1 MREAGCV
8 ASFSLLRC
16 ADGSLY
22 CGWTTDPDRRLRQHQ
37 AGSASRYTKRRRP
50 VEYAL
55 LLPAA
60 DRSAALRTEARI
72 KKLSRG
78 QKLEPIGRRAAP
90 SCGHPSGRRARFLDC
105 PPAVSESRVM
115 PRDIDIGLDEHLA
128 ERYFTEPAIDCRL
141 PEHSREPRTAL
152 ALLESEVL
160 LDGDPMKNLATFV
173 TTFMEPEARA
183 VIAANL
189 HRNYINH
196 AEYPQTA
203 EISKRCVR
211 ILHNLFHG
219 DGEPDAP
226 GTACAGSSE
235 AVMLGALAM
244 KWRWKA
250 AREKA
255 GKPADRPNLVY
266 GADVHVVWDKFC
278 RYFDVKPRQVSVPRG
293 RYTMGADDLAPQI
306 DENTIGVVAVV
317 GTTFTGDCDDV
328 AGIDA
333 LLQELAGRGLDVP
346 MHIDAAS
353 GGFVFPFSDP
363 DFAWDFRLPSVKS
376 INVSGHKFGLVYPGV
391 GWLIF
396 RDEDQLPE
404 DLVFYEDYLGE
415 RDATFT
421 LNFSG
426 SSAFILA
433 QYYNLVRHGRAG
445 YASLVRAMDMNA
457 GALATHLGSMDAL
470 ELIEGS
476 PRLPLVIAQV
486 RDGEP
491 FSGRDL
497 VAELAQRRG
506 WLVPAYGLPPA
517 NDDQQVL
524 RMLVKVNQTRELV
537 DALVGDFHD
546 SIADL
551 RERSAGRPGSR
562 PAHSG
567 HAY

>member
-1 MREAGCV
+1 M
-8 ASFSLLRC
+8 S
-16 ADGSLY
+16 AD
-22 CGWTTDPDRRLRQHQ
+22 QHP
-37 AGSASRYTKRRRP
+37 Y
-50 VEYAL
+50 
-55 LLPAA
+55 
-60 DRSAALRTEARI
+60 
-72 KKLSRG
+72 
-78 QKLEPIGRRAAP
+78 
-90 SCGHPSGRRARFLDC
+90 
-105 PPAVSESRVM
+105 
-115 PRDIDIGLDEHLA
+115 DEHIA
-128 ERYFTEPAIDCRL
+128 ERYFTKPAPMRDF
-141 PEHSREPRTAL
+141 PEHSEAPNTAL
-152 ALLESEVL
+152 ALLESEVV
-160 LDGDPMKNLATFV
+160 LDGDPNKNLATFV
-173 TTFMEPEARA
+173 TTFMEPNAIA

-189 HRNYINH
+189 HRNYIDH
-196 AEYPQTA
+196 AEYPRTA
-203 EISKRCVR
+203 EISRRCVR
-211 ILHNLFHG
+211 MLHNLFHG
-219 DGEPDAP
+219 DGEPDSP
-226 GTACAGSSE
+226 GAACAGSSE

-244 KWRWKA
+244 KWRWKGR
-250 AREKA
+250 REKD
-255 GKPADRPNLVY
+255 GKPTDRPNLVY

-278 RYFDVKPRQVSVPRG
+278 RYFDVEPRQVPLARG
-293 RYTMGADDLAPQI
+293 RFIVGPEDLEPHI

-328 AGIDA
+328 VGIDA
-333 LLQELAGRGLDVP
+333 MLHELAGRGLEVP

-363 DFAWDFRLPSVKS
+363 DFAWDFRLESVKS

-391 GWLIF
+391 GWLVF
-396 RDEDQLPE
+396 RDDDQLPE

-426 SSAFILA
+426 SSSFILA
-433 QYYNLVRHGRAG
+433 QYYNFVRHGRAG
-445 YASLVRAMDMNA
+445 YASLVRAMDANA
-457 GALATHLGSMDAL
+457 KSLGAELVNADAL
-470 ELIEGS
+470 ELIEGA
-476 PRLPLVIAQV
+476 PRLPLVMAKV
-486 RDGEP
+486 RDEES

-537 DALVGDFHD
+537 DALVSDFHD